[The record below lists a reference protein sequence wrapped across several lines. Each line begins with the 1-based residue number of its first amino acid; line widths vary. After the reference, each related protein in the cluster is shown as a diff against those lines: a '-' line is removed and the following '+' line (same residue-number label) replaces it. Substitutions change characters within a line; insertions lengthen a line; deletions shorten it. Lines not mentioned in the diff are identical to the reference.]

1 MARRHAF
8 SGLFLI
14 GQRVRVGVR
23 VRFGSWG
30 LKAFPGQ
37 RKRYGGLAASY
48 RGLSRHL
55 LAFIFVLGLLFI
67 FFMPFFT
74 VVAVFQGCAAVCG
87 ARWRRRAELF
97 VLYIFFCREG
107 CAVTVSLVV
116 AVDGGLGR
124 GSKSWSK
131 NKMVVDRFPAFAE
144 TKPIGWQSCFERSQR
159 LK

>member
-55 LAFIFVLGLLFI
+55 LAFIFVLGPLFI
-67 FFMPFFT
+67 FFMPLLLFFR
-74 VVAVFQGCAAVCG
+74 AVQRLAAQDG
-87 ARWRRRAELF
+87 DDEQSYSS
-97 VLYIFFCREG
+97 YIFFSVVRGVRLQFRWLWPSTVGWGEG
-107 CAVTVSLVV
+107 
-116 AVDGGLGR
+116 
-124 GSKSWSK
+124 GSKSWSI
-131 NKMVVDRFPAFAE
+131 NDL
-144 TKPIGWQSCFERSQR
+144 ERR
-159 LK
+159 